1 MQGSTGEVQGQIKK
15 ARVSGLIER
24 GTAAIQAELQGGTTG
39 EATTHA
45 DFATH
50 MQKTGVDAGTQPE
63 ETANDIY
70 YLRTELNNAYGTI
83 RTFKDDINRLLP
95 FTESCVQTQS
105 RDFIQRY
112 TGLPNFD
119 VLKAIFDFVV
129 PKESLGNTKL
139 TAFQEFMLTLQK
151 LQNNTS
157 SKDLAYRFDV
167 HPSTISRILLK
178 WLTIMNIQL
187 KFLIIWPERE
197 NLRKT
202 MPGCFRAEFGD
213 KVATVIDC
221 FEVFMERPSNL
232 LARSCTWSNY
242 KYHNTVKLL
251 IGITP
256 QGVVSFISDAWG
268 GRASDKF
275 LTEAL
280 WYSELSI
287 TRRYCSCRPWFRHRR
302 LSWYAAGSPSYSCVY
317 KGKIPVVC
325 LGSRTN
331 AFNRKCAYTCRT
343 SNWLC
348 SSEVYDTSSH

>member
-15 ARVSGLIER
+15 TRVSGLIER
-24 GTAAIQAELQGGTTG
+24 GTAAIQAEPQGGTTG
-39 EATTHA
+39 EATMHA

-50 MQKTGVDAGTQPE
+50 MQKTEVDAGNQTK

-70 YLRTELNNAYGTI
+70 YLHTELNAYGTI
-83 RTFKDDINRLLP
+83 RTLKDAINQLLP

-105 RDFIQRY
+105 RDFIQHY

-178 WLTIMNIQL
+178 WLTIMNIRL

-221 FEVFMERPSNL
+221 FEVFME

-256 QGVVSFISDAWG
+256 LGVVSFISDAWG
-268 GRASDKF
+268 GRVINS
-275 LTEAL
+275 
-280 WYSELSI
+280 
-287 TRRYCSCRPWFRHRR
+287 
-302 LSWYAAGSPSYSCVY
+302 SPS
-317 KGKIPVVC
+317 IVV
-325 LGSRTN
+325 
-331 AFNRKCAYTCRT
+331 F
-343 SNWLC
+343 
-348 SSEVYDTSSH
+348 